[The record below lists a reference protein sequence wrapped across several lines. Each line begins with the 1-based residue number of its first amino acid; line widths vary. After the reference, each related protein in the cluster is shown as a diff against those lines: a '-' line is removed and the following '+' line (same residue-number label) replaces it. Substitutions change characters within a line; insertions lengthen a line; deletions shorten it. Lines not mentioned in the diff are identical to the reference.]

1 MACAPREGRGE
12 ACPGRTRLRVR
23 AAHGREEGPDGRGPR
38 GSDGERGEAERAGE
52 RRWAGAGWFWAA
64 GKKRERERERAG
76 EMVFWAAGK
85 KRKEKRKRRDGPA
98 GLKRRGENEGFYI
111 FEKIQTHSV

>member
-52 RRWAGAGWFWAA
+52 RRWAGAGWFWSV

-85 KRKEKRKRRDGPA
+85 KRKEKRKRRDGPT
-98 GLKRRGENEGFYI
+98 GLKR
-111 FEKIQTHSV
+111 